1 MFKTYIIN
9 LERSPDRLER
19 TKNELQKANLTIVE
33 RFNAIDGLKQSN
45 HHRVTAVCKQIC
57 TKEMIGCALSHI
69 ELAKHFLD
77 TMNGG
82 DEYCVV
88 VEDDVRILN
97 HATFIDDIQQLYKA
111 HKDKDVIRLFCQGLC
126 YKKARLAGS
135 TAAYILTRQG
145 ANIIKD
151 MKVAYHIDVQFN
163 YLNIHNEQL
172 VSTYDDTIRYKNP
185 IYNIQIMN
193 QSVGFWGTQTIIK
206 IPYTSIKIDFKKL
219 ILLISLIIWFIVL
232 YSIYKKGYH
241 VYRRK

>member
-19 TKNELQKANLTIVE
+19 TKNELKKANLTNIE
-33 RFNAIDGLKQSN
+33 RFDAIDGSKHTDHSN
-45 HHRVTAVCKQIC
+45 VTSLCKQIC

-77 TMNGG
+77 TMNGH
-82 DEYCVV
+82 EYCVV

-97 HATFIDDIQQLYKA
+97 PSTFASDVQRLYCA
-111 HKDKDVIRLFCQGLC
+111 HNDKDVIRLFCQGLC

-151 MKVAYHIDVQFN
+151 MKVSYHIDVQFN

-172 VSTYDDTIRYKNP
+172 VSTYDDTIIYKNP
-185 IYNIQIMN
+185 IYNLRIMN
-193 QSVGFWGTQTIIK
+193 QSVGFWGTQTIVK
-206 IPYTSIKIDFKKL
+206 VPYTSIKIDFKKL
-219 ILLISLIIWFIVL
+219 ILFISLIIWFIVL
-232 YSIYKKGYH
+232 YTIYKK
-241 VYRRK
+241 

>member
-19 TKNELQKANLTIVE
+19 TKNELQKANLTNVE
-33 RFNAIDGLKQSN
+33 RFNAIDGSTHTNLHN
-45 HHRVTAVCKQIC
+45 VTTLCKQIC

-69 ELAKHFLD
+69 EVAKHFLD
-77 TMNGG
+77 TMNGHQ
-82 DEYCVV
+82 YCVV
-88 VEDDVRILN
+88 VEDDVRIVHHN
-97 HATFIDDIQQLYKA
+97 TFINNIQRLYKA
-111 HKDKDVIRLFCQGLC
+111 HADKDVIRLFCQGLC

-172 VSTYDDTIRYKNP
+172 VSTYDDTIRCKNP

-206 IPYTSIKIDFKKL
+206 LPYTSIKFDFKKL
-219 ILLISLIIWFIVL
+219 ILLLLLSLIIWFIV
-232 YSIYKKGYH
+232 YKQYIHKN
-241 VYRRK
+241 K